1 AELRGTYGAFALSD
15 SDGVNH
21 LRELAE
27 AGMNTV
33 HLLPTFD
40 LATIEEDRSA
50 QQEPDIPDAGP
61 DSPEQQAAVAAVA
74 DQDGFN
80 WGYDPLHYQTPE
92 GSYAAEGDQ
101 RGGDR
106 VAAFRTMVGA
116 LHGLDL
122 QVVLDQVY
130 NHTTYSGQDAPSV
143 LDRIVPGY
151 YHRWDAAGQVQRST
165 GCESVATEH
174 QMAQELVL
182 ASAVAG
188 AADYDVDGFRFD
200 LMGHRSVANREAVR
214 DALDELTLAED
225 GVDGESV

>member
-92 GSYAAEGDQ
+92 GSYAAEGRQ
-101 RGGDR
+101 HGGDR
-106 VAAFRTMVGA
+106 VAAFRTMVGG
-116 LHGLDL
+116 LHSLGL

-130 NHTTYSGQDAPSV
+130 NHTTYSGQEAPSV

-151 YHRWDAAGQVQRST
+151 YTGWTPPARWRPPPAARTWRPSTRWRRS
-165 GCESVATEH
+165 
-174 QMAQELVL
+174 
-182 ASAVAG
+182 
-188 AADYDVDGFRFD
+188 
-200 LMGHRSVANREAVR
+200 
-214 DALDELTLAED
+214 
-225 GVDGESV
+225 